1 MNRKLLAAAICAALA
16 SPVTW
21 AQDAETEEKKSATDI
36 DAVVVTGSL
45 IPQVQIENANPVIQ
59 ITAEDI
65 DRQGFRNVYEVLR
78 AQPLATGA
86 VQDNQFSGG
95 FTTGA
100 TTISLLGLS
109 PGFTLILMDGRPLAD
124 YPLLYNGQSNFVDLS
139 TIPTGMVERIDV
151 LPGNQ
156 SSIYGSAAIA
166 GVVNIILKKQ
176 FDGYELTVRA
186 GGYSQGGGDNQ
197 RVQFIGGNSGDKLKV
212 IYGVQLGKQDPIWG
226 YDRDDFDSTNDNP
239 NPNSRFGSRIA
250 LSSYLDYTQGTTTY
264 NDPGT
269 TNCAN
274 LSALWGGSVARDTRP
289 NRSPIT
295 GFDPDGNPIQGDG
308 FFCGSRAEP
317 GYTTLLNDDQSA
329 TGYFNASFDV
339 NDNVQLYA
347 SLLYSYDHTIFNS
360 GSRFWQA
367 SIDTGGFY
375 KRAGEI
381 GIPHLDAY
389 QRIFAPE
396 ETGNAN
402 DEHVISHS
410 YNVAFGARGGMGA
423 SNWDYDL
430 YYARSEFHL
439 KDRQFWPLKL
449 AVDQF
454 FENQFLGPQLG
465 DYYGYPIYDPNEAGF
480 YQQLTH
486 EQYMSFQGLIQ
497 SKSKTWTHT
506 VNATFTNGNLFELP
520 AGPVGVALLVQGGY
534 QTWENP
540 TDARVVNGEFWGLT
554 GTSGAGKRWNRALGV
569 EFRAPLTKM
578 LTANFSARYDR
589 YGNVGA
595 SGDSKATTKVGFE
608 FRPFDSLLLRANWAT
623 AFRAPDMAYI
633 FAGPSGFFSTATD
646 YYRCATLDPGPIDEC
661 AFNGVQ
667 YFGERQG
674 NPELKSIT
682 AESWG
687 YGAVWS
693 PSSNFNLHADY
704 YDVKIDNEVSDLSV
718 DQLLQ
723 DESACRLG
731 QLSPTSPT
739 CVDALARITRS
750 SLTGAISQIAI
761 NPINISTERVK
772 GVTAGADYRLQT
784 TSLGSFGFGVNYNR
798 TLEHT
803 YQQFPGDPTFE
814 LLDSPFLSSEFKDTL
829 TANVDWE
836 IGRFSTTLYGVHYPG
851 TYDFAAQTD
860 PSNETRSKVSSHS
873 LFNGSVRYRFT
884 DDMSVSLIVNNIGD
898 KGAPKDNS
906 WTSYPYYNTFNYNG
920 YGRSF
925 WLEFD
930 WRFGQKKR

>member
-1 MNRKLLAAAICAALA
+1 MNRKLLAAAVCAALA

-21 AQDAETEEKKSATDI
+21 AQDADTTEEKKSATDI

-86 VQDNQFSGG
+86 VQDNQFSAG
-95 FTTGA
+95 FTPGA

-139 TIPTGMVERIDV
+139 TIPTGMVERIDI

-166 GVVNIILKKQ
+166 GVVNIILKKK
-176 FDGYELTVRA
+176 FDGHELSLRA
-186 GGYSQGGGDNQ
+186 GGYSEDGGENQ
-197 RVQFIGGNSGDKLKV
+197 RLQFIGGNSWDKLSLV
-212 IYGVQLGKQDPIWG
+212 YGVQLGRQDAI
-226 YDRDDFDSTNDNP
+226 YAADRDGFDSTNDNP
-239 NPNSRFGSRIA
+239 DPDLRYGSRA
-250 LSSYLDYTQGTTTY
+250 VLHLVFPSTY
-264 NDPGT
+264 VDPGQT
-269 TNCAN
+269 ACDGMGN
-274 LSALWGGSVARDTRP
+274 LFGGTMIRDNRP
-289 NRSPIT
+289 GR
-295 GFDPDGNPIQGDG
+295 GFY
-308 FFCGSRAEP
+308 CGSREEP
-317 GYTTLLNDDQSA
+317 GYTTILNKDESA
-329 TGYFNASFDV
+329 TGYLNATYDV
-339 NDNVQLYA
+339 TDNSELYA
-347 SLLYSYDHTIFNS
+347 SLLYNYDHTSFNS
-360 GSRFWQA
+360 GSRFWST
-367 SIDTGGFY
+367 SIDTGGFFVNANTGQFELFQ
-375 KRAGEI
+375 K
-381 GIPHLDAY
+381 
-389 QRIFAPE
+389 IFAPE
-396 ETGNAN
+396 ETGRHTN

-430 YYARSEFHL
+430 YYARSEYHL
-439 KDRQFWPLKL
+439 KDRQFWALKEQ
-449 AVDQF
+449 VDGF
-454 FENQFLGPQLG
+454 FEDMFLGPQLG
-465 DYYGYPIYDPNEAGF
+465 DYYGYPIYAPTDADF
-480 YQQLTH
+480 YRAITP
-486 EQYMSFQGLIQ
+486 EEYMSFQGLIQ

-506 VNATFTNGNLFELP
+506 VNATFTNSNLFELP
-520 AGPVGVALLVQGGY
+520 AGPVGVALLMQGGY
-534 QTWENP
+534 QSWENP
-540 TDARVVNGEFWGLT
+540 TDPRVIAGEFWGLT

-589 YGNVGA
+589 YGNVDAG
-595 SGDSKATTKVGFE
+595 GDSKATTKVGFE

-633 FAGPSGFFSTATD
+633 FAGPSGFFSSATD
-646 YYRCATLDPGPIDEC
+646 YYRCATQEPGVPIEDC
-661 AFNGVQ
+661 SFTGSQ

-674 NPELKSIT
+674 NPELESIT

-693 PSSNFNLHADY
+693 PNSNFNLHADY
-704 YDVKIDNEVSDLSV
+704 YDVKIENEVSDLSV

-731 QLSPTSPT
+731 QLSITSPT
-739 CVDALARITRS
+739 CIDALARITRS
-750 SLTGAISQIAI
+750 TLSGGISTIAI
-761 NPINISTERVK
+761 NPINISNERVK

-784 TSLGSFGFGVNYNR
+784 DSLGSFGFGLNYNR

-814 LLDSPFLSSEFKDTL
+814 LLDSPFLSSEFEEVL
-829 TANVDWE
+829 SANVDWE
-836 IGRFSTTLYGVHYPG
+836 IGRFSTTLYGVRYPG

-860 PSNETRSKVSSHS
+860 PTNETRSKVSSYA
-873 LFNGSVRYRFT
+873 LFNGSVKYRFT
-884 DDMSVSLIVNNIGD
+884 DDMSVGLIVNNIAD
-898 KGAPKDNS
+898 KPAPRDNT

-925 WLEFD
+925 WLEFN